1 MSVFVCVY
9 IYFVCECVCLFVC
22 VLCVLVLVCVWRT
35 GAFSMREVRIVK
47 NPFLASWFIPATLP
61 LIRSRDI
68 WRSSEK
74 AWESVEGP
82 DMYSLCSLWMT
93 FRKTVWNLM

>member
-1 MSVFVCVY
+1 
-9 IYFVCECVCLFVC
+9 
-22 VLCVLVLVCVWRT
+22 
-35 GAFSMREVRIVK
+35 MREVRIVK

-61 LIRSRDI
+61 FIRSRDI
-68 WRSSEK
+68 CRSSEK

-93 FRKTVWNLM
+93 FRKTVWNLMEGGRRERERERERGCVRHRKIVREKERKRERVSK